1 MFSDEGLDEFFEL
14 VLRNILEASDDGV
27 NPSFTVCA
35 VMNRDLGLAV
45 VGVFRVDIL
54 IQTT

>member
-1 MFSDEGLDEFFEL
+1 MLSDECLDEFFEL
-14 VLRNILEASDDGV
+14 VLRNILEASDDGA

-35 VMNRDLGLAV
+35 VVNRDLGFTV
-45 VGVFRVDIL
+45 VGVLRVDIL